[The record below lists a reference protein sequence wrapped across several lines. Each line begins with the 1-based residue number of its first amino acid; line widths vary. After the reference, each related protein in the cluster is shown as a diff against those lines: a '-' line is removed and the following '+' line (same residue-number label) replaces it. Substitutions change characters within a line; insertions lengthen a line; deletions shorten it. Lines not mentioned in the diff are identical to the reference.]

1 MADKAQPVNPTN
13 PDQPRTD
20 PLRTAIVVI
29 YATFALLAVT
39 IPQSLVNWL
48 GDMRS
53 NPVQEALL
61 SGAQALQSVAE
72 RTGIATPYRRAHE
85 LFNAATGHDDN

>member
-1 MADKAQPVNPTN
+1 MADEAQSVNPTS
-13 PDQPRTD
+13 PDQPRPY
-20 PLRTAIVVI
+20 PLRTAIIVI

-61 SGAQALQSVAE
+61 RGAQALQSFAE
-72 RTGIATPYRRAHE
+72 QTGVATPYRRAHE